1 MSGKNP
7 QKNTEKSQKVPKMD
21 SHRGVP
27 GWTSNVVFEYFWA
40 PGPPWGPP
48 WLPDLAPEPPGPL
61 ETWIF
66 GDFWHI
72 FRGFWE
78 DSGSPGVLRTVFFG
92 YFK

>member
-1 MSGKNP
+1 
-7 QKNTEKSQKVPKMD
+7 MD
-21 SHRGVP
+21 SQRGVP
-27 GWTSNVVFEYFWA
+27 GWTSNVFFEYVWA

-66 GDFWHI
+66 GDFGHI